1 MELNLNM
8 NLSLDENGKKKS
20 NRVKEAEQKKAL
32 KGYQPTM
39 DEIWFTGYESHT
51 GKRKDGIFQS
61 KVSAPD
67 KARLDTV
74 YQAIQSG
81 ELGVGV
87 EDLKKFT
94 KAHALRLHK
103 VYMESQREATIKDMI
118 ANRPENYKL
127 VTELDELLKLCK
139 KLKRERVIGLDTET
153 NGLNIFGAGGEDPT
167 KIVGFVISLKSYNEH
182 YYIPFGHL
190 TGEKQLPEHVVMEA
204 LKPFIES
211 DQLLKVFHNAK
222 YDIHVMKN
230 HNLNLKGFHF
240 DTMIA
245 MSLLNENEPS
255 YALKN
260 LANKYGQYFGYE
272 DSSSTYEELFG
283 KTGFEN
289 TPLDVGSIYAAK
301 DGHLTLMFYDFIMEQ
316 FERMPELKE
325 YYFDIEKDIT
335 LVSVEM
341 ERNGFTVDLD
351 YATKY
356 AKELEHD
363 VSMLEVELKRHF
375 GDINVNS
382 PAQLSEVLFDKLGLH
397 KHFPK
402 NWKRSTDKN
411 VLKKLSEHHKGCEI
425 LLQYRDI
432 NKLLNTYVIPLPEK
446 TDRHGKLHGQFNQ
459 SGTVTG
465 RFSSNNPNLQNLPYK
480 ARKLIKAS
488 EGMVIVGCDFS
499 QIEPRVLAHMSN
511 DEAFKT
517 PYVVGRDLYSEI
529 ASQTF
534 KKPIE
539 ECLDGSIYRKY
550 AKVILLGVMYGMSPN
565 ALAGMLGIPTYEA
578 EQFINDFF
586 ATYEGVTNFVKAQ
599 NDLADVNGFV
609 RTMFNRKRRFI
620 GHQQVAKA
628 YKAFIKKLEGKYG
641 DVPKDIWGSD
651 MDYNDKMNLWK
662 VAKPYGR
669 VNRMSVN
676 AVIQGSAAE
685 IMKIAMIKLYKHC
698 LEKGYKFIATV
709 HDEVLIEVPETISI
723 EEVEVL
729 ENIMADAVQISI
741 PIKCDVEISR
751 VWGEGVSK
759 KEWFKGAT
767 A

>member
-1 MELNLNM
+1 MELNIDLQ
-8 NLSLDENGKKKS
+8 LDENSKQKS
-20 NRVKEAEQKKAL
+20 DRVKEAEQKKKL
-32 KGYQPTM
+32 KEYQPTM
-39 DEIWFTGYESHT
+39 HELWFTGYQTHT
-51 GKRKDGIFQS
+51 GNFKQGIFQS
-61 KVSAPD
+61 KLSDSD
-67 KARLDTV
+67 KRKLDTV
-74 YQAIQSG
+74 YQAIECG

-87 EDLKKFT
+87 EDMKKFT
-94 KAHALRLHK
+94 KAHALRLYA
-103 VYMESQREATIKDMI
+103 VYLERKRETTIKEMI
-118 ANRPENYKL
+118 AHRPKNYIL
-127 VTELDELLKLCK
+127 VQELDELLRLCK
-139 KLKRERVIGLDTET
+139 KLKRETIVSLDTET
-153 NGLNIFGAGGEDPT
+153 NGLNIFGIGGEDPT
-167 KIVGFVISLKSYNEH
+167 KIVGVVLSLKSYNEH
-182 YYIPFGHL
+182 YYIPFGHA
-190 TGEKQLPEHVVMEA
+190 TGEKQLPEHIVFEA
-204 LKPFIES
+204 LKPFLES
-211 DQLLKVFHNAK
+211 SDLLKVLHNAK
-222 YDIHVMKN
+222 YDIHVLHN
-230 HNLNLKGFHF
+230 HGIELQGFHF

-272 DSSSTYEELFG
+272 DSSATYEELFG
-283 KTGFEN
+283 KGGFEN
-289 TPLDVGSIYAAK
+289 TPLDIGSIYAAK

-316 FERMPELKE
+316 FERMPELKQ
-325 YYFDIEKDIT
+325 YYFDIERDIT

-351 YATKY
+351 YSKTY

-363 VSMLEVELKRHF
+363 VKMLEMELKRHF

-382 PAQLSEVLFDKLGLH
+382 PVQLSEVLFDKLGLH
-397 KHFPK
+397 KHFPS
-402 NWKRSTDKN
+402 NWKRSTDKTT
-411 VLKKLSEHHKGCEI
+411 LKKLSEHHEGCKV

-432 NKLLNTYVIPLPEK
+432 NKLLSTYVIPLPEK
-446 TDRHGKLHGQFNQ
+446 TDKNGKLHGQFNQ

-488 EGMVIVGCDFS
+488 EGKVIVGADFS
-499 QIEPRVLAHMSN
+499 QIEPRVLAHMSG
-511 DEAFKT
+511 DEMFKA
-517 PYVVGRDLYSEI
+517 PYITGRDLYSEI

-550 AKVILLGVMYGMSPN
+550 AKTILLGVMYGMSPN

-586 ATYEGVTNFVKAQ
+586 NTYQGVTDFVKEQ
-599 NDLADVNGFV
+599 NDLADEQSFV
-609 RTMFNRKRRFI
+609 RTMFKRKRRFI
-620 GHQQVAKA
+620 GHKQVAKA
-628 YKAFIKKLEGKYG
+628 YKAVCKKMEEKHG
-641 DVPKDIWGSD
+641 DVPNDIWGSD
-651 MDYNDKMNLWK
+651 MPYKDKAALWK

-669 VNRMSVN
+669 VKRMSVN

-685 IMKIAMIKLYKHC
+685 IMKIAMIKLWKHC

-709 HDEVLIEVPETISI
+709 HDEVLIEVPETITL

-729 ENIMADAVQISI
+729 ENIMADAVTISI
-741 PIKCDVEISR
+741 PIKCDVEMSK

-759 KEWFKGAT
+759 KEWFEGENK
-767 A
+767 